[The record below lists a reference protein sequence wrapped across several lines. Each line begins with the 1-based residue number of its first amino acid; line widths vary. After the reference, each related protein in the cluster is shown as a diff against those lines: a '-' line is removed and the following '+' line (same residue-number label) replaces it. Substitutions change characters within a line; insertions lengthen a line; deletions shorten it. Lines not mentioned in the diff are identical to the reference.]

1 MDIRTYDRTN
11 AAASLVKLLNL
22 HHIFPDTCTGI
33 VQHFSIELQI
43 NLKLILVS
51 GKTNEFL
58 FDASDSVA
66 AITQHVYD
74 NWPVDWA
81 DELLPST
88 NILRLIY
95 QGRFLHSNVTLSG
108 ESKISVYLCSD
119 VATDTSTYLF
129 YCKQDVVDLP
139 TLLFVNI
146 GR

>member
-1 MDIRTYDRTN
+1 M
-11 AAASLVKLLNL
+11 AGCVVKLLNL
-22 HHIFPDTCTGI
+22 HHILSDVCAGI
-33 VQHFSIELQI
+33 VQHLSNELQI

-58 FDASDSVA
+58 FDASESVA

-74 NWPVDWA
+74 NWPADWA

-108 ESKISVYLCSD
+108 ELKISELLCSY
-119 VATDTSTYLF
+119 VAID
-129 YCKQDVVDLP
+129 
-139 TLLFVNI
+139 I
-146 GR
+146 